1 MTSSIKK
8 ITYIIAA
15 VFLAVFGLLSTN
27 AGGGAMFASAASAYS
42 SVLDDLKTDSE
53 FNVED
58 YPAGGGK
65 YKIEIIQIAEST
77 SAELLVYAYQPYGKL
92 EASSISISK
101 AINDSF
107 HPKKYPLK
115 LLTYDG
121 VFYKYRV
128 EEFELE
134 EDALRYY
141 NVPTIWRKHDKQ
153 IDGNH
158 TGGTTTNEIAYT
170 VGKLWTATTVQG
182 NILYTL
188 KETETVE
195 ILNPYSGFVRRS
207 NGFNWTNNQSCDG
220 HFIAFNT
227 NYDITRLISADI
239 TYRTQEYSKA
249 IASGIEYGEIS
260 ALQYRTVNHSEK
272 AGNNV
277 NGLFA
282 DKYNWDRISTT
293 ADFIADVNIQD
304 EQVKN
309 DLKSRKWIINYLE
322 TEYEAPNGGDNIIAV
337 LGGIGGIIY
346 NAFDLLFSKMKG
358 TLVKEVA
365 VLRLEFEVDGKHY
378 NLGAVS
384 NVVTGPETPQ
394 DEIGNAV
401 DEFFKNILAALARV
415 PWWAWL
421 IIFGV
426 LVIIVI
432 AILSLFFPV
441 LRVALQEI
449 LKGLQVVFKG
459 IWFVICLPFR
469 GIAALARR
477 MQARRERKRETS
489 AATAKRRKKKK
500 TSSNSLGTTT
510 NDKSNTTRKAGTG
523 SELKGKPEVKQ
534 AKERTGNAKVQKRE
548 KSGKAGKR

>member
-1 MTSSIKK
+1 MTRTKK
-8 ITYIIAA
+8 LTCAIIAA
-15 VFLAVFGLLSTN
+15 ITVLLCFLLTSM
-27 AGGGAMFASAASAYS
+27 GGGAVYASAASAYS
-42 SVLDDLKTDSE
+42 SPLDDLKTDLD
-53 FNVED
+53 FNVD
-58 YPAGGGK
+58 LYPAGGSA
-65 YKIEIIQIAEST
+65 YKLEIIQIAEST
-77 SAELLVYAYQPYGKL
+77 SGELLVYTYQPYGKF

-107 HPKKYPLK
+107 HPKKYALELLK
-115 LLTYDG
+115 YDG

-128 EEFELE
+128 TDFELE
-134 EDALRYY
+134 PDALRYY
-141 NVPTIWRKHDKQ
+141 NVPTIWRKYDRQ
-153 IDGNH
+153 ID
-158 TGGTTTNEIAYT
+158 TGATDGQITNEIAYT
-170 VGKLWTATTVQG
+170 VGKFWTAATVNG
-182 NILYTL
+182 NVSYTL
-188 KETETVE
+188 KQTEVVE
-195 ILNPYSGFVRRS
+195 IRNPYSGFVRRS
-207 NGFNWTNNQSCDG
+207 NGFSWTNSQSCDG

-441 LRVALQEI
+441 LRVV
-449 LKGLQVVFKG
+449 LQVIIKDLLAVFKG
-459 IWFVICLPFR
+459 VWWVVCLPFR
-469 GIAALARR
+469 AIAALVNSA
-477 MQARRERKRETS
+477 QARQERQRATAATS
-489 AATAKRRKKKK
+489 AKQSKNKA
-500 TSSNSLGTTT
+500 SSNTLGKLFTHK
-510 NDKSNTTRKAGTG
+510 NPAVPKKSGADPKRKANLETKPTKTI
-523 SELKGKPEVKQ
+523 KGDKK
-534 AKERTGNAKVQKRE
+534 
-548 KSGKAGKR
+548 